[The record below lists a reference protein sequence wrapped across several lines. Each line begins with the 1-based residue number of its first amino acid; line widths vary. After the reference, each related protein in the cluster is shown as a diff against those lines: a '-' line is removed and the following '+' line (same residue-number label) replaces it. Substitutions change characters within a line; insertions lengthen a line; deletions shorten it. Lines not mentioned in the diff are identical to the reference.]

1 MITTTSSKISVIG
14 KVLLHAFLLLVLV
27 ITFLPFYW
35 MILSSLRLTGDI
47 FSGRASFLPARLT
60 WENYPSL
67 LRDTGFLRWAVNSLI
82 ISVGATGLGVLLSS
96 LAGFAFAKYEFR
108 GKNQLFA
115 LILGSVAIPSL
126 VTLIPVFILMTK
138 LGWINTYRAL
148 ILPASV
154 NAFGVFFMRRF
165 IAGIPDELLDAG
177 RIDGCSEF
185 QLYHKILFPLMRP
198 GLGALGI
205 FLFLGNWQEYLWPLI
220 LTMSRKMSTLPLG
233 IATLYANQF
242 QIDYGVIMAGA
253 FLATVPIIV
262 LFIFVQN
269 QFVAGLTQGMGK

>member
-1 MITTTSSKISVIG
+1 MIAR
-14 KVLLHAFLLLVLV
+14 VLLYALLLVVLV

-47 FSGRASFLPARLT
+47 FSGRASFLPGQLT

-67 LRDTGFLRWAVNSLI
+67 LHDTGFLRWAANSLI
-82 ISVGATGLGVLLSS
+82 ISVGGTGLGVLLSS

-108 GKNQLFA
+108 GKNLLFA
-115 LILGSVAIPSL
+115 LILGSITIPSL

-185 QLYHKILFPLMRP
+185 QLYYKILFPMMRP

-205 FLFLGNWQEYLWPLI
+205 FLFLGNWQDYLWPLI
-220 LTMSRKMSTLPLG
+220 MTKSEKMSTLPLG

-242 QIDYGVIMAGA
+242 EIDYGVIMAGA
-253 FLATVPIIV
+253 FLATLPIVIV
-262 LFIFVQN
+262 FVFLQR